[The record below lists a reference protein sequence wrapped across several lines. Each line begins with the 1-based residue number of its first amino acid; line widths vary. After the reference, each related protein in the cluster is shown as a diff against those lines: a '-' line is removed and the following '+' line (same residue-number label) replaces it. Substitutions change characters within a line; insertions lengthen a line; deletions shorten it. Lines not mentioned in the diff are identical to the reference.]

1 MVNCWSSQLTS
12 DDLSRHLCTFNS
24 GLGNFCF
31 CDFQESDLLQYSQ
44 TLGSGPQASV
54 LHDWTSVTSCILW
67 VWFSIFFFQNLGKM
81 HKKHARTSLIEPTNT
96 SFVSFFFSE
105 DFWLPRSWSTTTC
118 RFVVG
123 GAGGQDVVCVFLGM
137 PSVKQILT
145 NYVIIWWNNGIW
157 WYLMVFVCLFFVC
170 GCVFFGDTCSTLHI
184 PTVKVMLFFLN
195 NEHKH
200 LGDGWTWHEA
210 FNAPL
215 PLSWTEYTDDEG
227 RVYFFN
233 QVFGA
238 ASKTFP
244 RKI

>member
-96 SFVSFFFSE
+96 SFVSFFF
-105 DFWLPRSWSTTTC
+105 FRGLLTTKELIYNNMQICCGWC
-118 RFVVG
+118 RRPGCGLCIFRH
-123 GAGGQDVVCVFLGM
+123 AKRETNFDKLRNNLM
-137 PSVKQILT
+137 KQ
-145 NYVIIWWNNGIW
+145 
-157 WYLMVFVCLFFVC
+157 WYLMVFDGICLSFFCVWVCFFWWYLFNTTYSNSESYV
-170 GCVFFGDTCSTLHI
+170 VFF
-184 PTVKVMLFFLN
+184 K
-195 NEHKH
+195 
-200 LGDGWTWHEA
+200 
-210 FNAPL
+210 
-215 PLSWTEYTDDEG
+215 
-227 RVYFFN
+227 
-233 QVFGA
+233 
-238 ASKTFP
+238 
-244 RKI
+244 

>member
-1 MVNCWSSQLTS
+1 
-12 DDLSRHLCTFNS
+12 
-24 GLGNFCF
+24 
-31 CDFQESDLLQYSQ
+31 
-44 TLGSGPQASV
+44 
-54 LHDWTSVTSCILW
+54 
-67 VWFSIFFFQNLGKM
+67 M
-81 HKKHARTSLIEPTNT
+81 HKKHARTSLVEPTNT
-96 SFVSFFFSE
+96 SFVSFFFFSE

-123 GAGGQDVVCVFLGM
+123 GAGGQDVVCIFFSHAKRETNFGKLHNNLM
-137 PSVKQILT
+137 KQ
-145 NYVIIWWNNGIW
+145 
-157 WYLMVFVCLFFVC
+157 WYLMVFDGICLSFLCV
-170 GCVFFGDTCSTLHI
+170 CVFFCDTCSTVHI
-184 PTVKVMLFFLN
+184 PTVKVMLFCLN

-238 ASKTFP
+238 GSKTFP